1 METLV
6 SVLEAVG
13 LFVAIAAGVVGLGS
27 AVGIYFCL
35 RNEEH
40 ARREISDY
48 FNSLK
53 AEKGK

>member
-1 METLV
+1 MEALV

-35 RNEEH
+35 RNEEY
-40 ARREISDY
+40 ARREIRDY

-53 AEKGK
+53 TEKGK